1 MQIIEQKKL
10 IDELKN
16 YKNKMTRDE
25 AYQFDMFTKRT
36 KDDEDLDKLSFQKLQ
51 EIHKKYVVRKSRH
64 DFDHLFKKKD
74 DEK

>member
-10 IDELKN
+10 IEELKN

-51 EIHKKYVVRKSRH
+51 EIHKKYVVRKSKH